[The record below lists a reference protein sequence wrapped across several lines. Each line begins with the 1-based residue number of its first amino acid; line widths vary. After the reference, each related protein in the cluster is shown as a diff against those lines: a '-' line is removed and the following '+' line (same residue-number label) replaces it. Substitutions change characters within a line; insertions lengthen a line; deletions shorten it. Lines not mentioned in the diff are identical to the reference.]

1 MTQSR
6 IVLEGAEWEV
16 RVTFKPKDKVDTRQL
31 PAVYSLRVVGQGVE
45 QGASH
50 CAALNLVLAEM
61 LSRRAASAGC
71 QSVVLYYTVQCYNL
85 RKQS

>member
-45 QGASH
+45 QGRPI
-50 CAALNLVLAEM
+50 VL
-61 LSRRAASAGC
+61 L
-71 QSVVLYYTVQCYNL
+71 
-85 RKQS
+85 